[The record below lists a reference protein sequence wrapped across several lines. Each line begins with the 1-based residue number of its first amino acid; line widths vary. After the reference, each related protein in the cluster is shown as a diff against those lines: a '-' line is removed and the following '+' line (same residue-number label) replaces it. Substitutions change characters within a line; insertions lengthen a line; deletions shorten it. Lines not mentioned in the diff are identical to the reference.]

1 MAPLSLI
8 LVAYSIIALDVASAY
23 TAPAHTD
30 TCSDQI
36 AQLEALLSQW
46 MGNPVAKLTVPQTVD
61 AQLHHQPTPDSVRRA
76 EKNATLVFASILAR
90 AKTLNEDGRMT
101 ECIQSVVEAK
111 VCWAPTEPS
120 LAT

>member
-1 MAPLSLI
+1 MPPLSLI

-30 TCSDQI
+30 TCSDQT

-61 AQLHHQPTPDSVRRA
+61 AQLPTNTGLSAAGREKCHIGICVDLGACQNA
-76 EKNATLVFASILAR
+76 ERGWK
-90 AKTLNEDGRMT
+90 DD
-101 ECIQSVVEAK
+101 
-111 VCWAPTEPS
+111 
-120 LAT
+120 